1 MASKSRIQ
9 KSVEKK
15 LDSMLRGDNK
25 PERGE
30 LQLLSVAV
38 KYLAVLAKL
47 DEGEWGG
54 DLGTLDDPDDDTKG
68 GNDDESSNKRVN
80 GDFGG

>member
-1 MASKSRIQ
+1 MWERKLASKSRIQ

-15 LDSMLRGDNK
+15 LSDLLRGDNK

-38 KYLAVLAKL
+38 KYLSVIMKM
-47 DEGEWGG
+47 DENEWGH
-54 DLGTLDDPDDDTKG
+54 DLESLDVE
-68 GNDDESSNKRVN
+68 DELDAEIKHTEGS
-80 GDFGG
+80 

>member
-1 MASKSRIQ
+1 MPSKSRIQ

-15 LDSMLRGDNK
+15 LSDLLRGDNK

-54 DLGTLDDPDDDTKG
+54 DLGTLDDEEETKG
-68 GNDDESSNKRVN
+68 GNEDESSHKRVN
-80 GDFGG
+80 GDFSR